1 MFSNSSLLPALGNA
15 FEHLRSLE
23 RVTLTLRC
31 VHDENEIG
39 SSLIAAIGSC
49 KALKQLRLD
58 LDTTMSS
65 GGEMLAAVAQMLHE
79 LGPERRLQ
87 SLTLGYSWFSEA
99 SDETLHELQAAISV
113 LPLHFVGLLAP
124 QDPEMGSL
132 ENACSVLGRTV
143 EEVLVMD
150 GWDHDGLV
158 FPVFL
163 EALCQCPRL
172 KRLHLIG
179 EVPEKLDV
187 ESFEQ
192 TLRARVSGLPEVCV
206 NCPLGIKIA
215 NHTTRRNQL
224 AVQAMSAFLFDLQK
238 KTEEVFQNYFA
249 LTQAASD
256 NLAKEVEAVTK
267 IQSVYRA
274 SKIRRSWHAVV
285 GSTLLIQRAV
295 RGWSGRRRSWILR
308 FQRQRQFQAQFFHQA
323 AVVMQRTFRGWWSRR
338 HLHDFGGRK
347 RYVQKLAKRGE
358 WTTTYLDHEHQEK
371 LAVAKMEEEERM
383 RQEFCHVAGEIHHLV
398 STKSIPGIYNPPYND
413 HLPRAF
419 DKPIECLG
427 AA

>member
-1 MFSNSSLLPALGNA
+1 MTELDSDPFLQDLVERLALCSSLEELGPISIDEGGGPYGPEDEVRNRSRPLPAETRCMFSNSSLLPALGNA

-31 VHDENEIG
+31 AHDENEIG

-150 GWDHDGLV
+150 AWDHDGLV

-215 NHTTRRNQL
+215 NHT
-224 AVQAMSAFLFDLQK
+224 
-238 KTEEVFQNYFA
+238 
-249 LTQAASD
+249 
-256 NLAKEVEAVTK
+256 
-267 IQSVYRA
+267 
-274 SKIRRSWHAVV
+274 
-285 GSTLLIQRAV
+285 
-295 RGWSGRRRSWILR
+295 
-308 FQRQRQFQAQFFHQA
+308 
-323 AVVMQRTFRGWWSRR
+323 
-338 HLHDFGGRK
+338 
-347 RYVQKLAKRGE
+347 
-358 WTTTYLDHEHQEK
+358 
-371 LAVAKMEEEERM
+371 
-383 RQEFCHVAGEIHHLV
+383 
-398 STKSIPGIYNPPYND
+398 
-413 HLPRAF
+413 
-419 DKPIECLG
+419 LG
-427 AA
+427 